1 MMLIVMILPSRVAL
15 NQNARAIID
24 VSAMAFK
31 LLPNDLVHELRE
43 QSTKYLLST
52 CSCGHP
58 IANGSKKFSVYVP
71 DGVLAGVL

>member
-15 NQNARAIID
+15 KAQNARAIID

-43 QSTKYLLST
+43 QSTKYLLS
-52 CSCGHP
+52 
-58 IANGSKKFSVYVP
+58 A
-71 DGVLAGVL
+71 